1 MDKQFIIHT
10 DATEKAIGNTLSQE
24 DQNGSLRLIA
34 CGSRKFSETET
45 RYAPYELECLAV
57 IHALRRWKYYF
68 RKPPIV
74 YTDNITLKH
83 LKTMKE
89 PSKRMVRWIC
99 KLTEYSPDIRHIPG

>member
-10 DATEKAIGNTLSQE
+10 DASEKAIGNTLSQE
-24 DQNGSLRLIA
+24 DQNGALRLIA

-68 RKPPIV
+68 RKHPIV